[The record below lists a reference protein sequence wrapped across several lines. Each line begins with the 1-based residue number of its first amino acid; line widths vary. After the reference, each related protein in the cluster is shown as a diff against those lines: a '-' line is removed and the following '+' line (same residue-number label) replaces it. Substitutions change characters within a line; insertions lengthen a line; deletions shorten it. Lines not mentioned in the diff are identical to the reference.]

1 MLSKHK
7 KRKRE
12 VKKYGSH
19 GSHASSLL
27 SSSHARDLSLSESIV
42 GTLMSYNHLSNKC
55 PFVLLLLSSVGVH
68 ARVPEREREGDKK
81 EEEEEK

>member
-19 GSHASSLL
+19 GSRASSLL

-42 GTLMSYNHLSNKC
+42 GTLMSYNHLSNKYH
-55 PFVLLLLSSVGVH
+55 FVLVLLSYVVVH
-68 ARVPEREREGDKK
+68 TRAPEKGRGGDKK